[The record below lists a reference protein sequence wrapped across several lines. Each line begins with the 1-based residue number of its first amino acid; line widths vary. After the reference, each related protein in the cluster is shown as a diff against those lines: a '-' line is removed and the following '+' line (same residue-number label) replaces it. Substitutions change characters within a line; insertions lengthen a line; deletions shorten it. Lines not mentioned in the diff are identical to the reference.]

1 MKLFIS
7 NLIGNEYLATLIM
20 SFFPLIEL
28 KGAIIYAWESLGF
41 IVAFLLSYAGSTLI
55 SFPVFFLF
63 KPVLNLLKKIKIF
76 NKFALKVENY
86 FEKKAQETE
95 RKSSESRLAKNDRST
110 YIKKLGVFIFVA
122 IPLPMTGVWTGTAI
136 AVFLGLKFKDFIMP
150 ITMGNLVAGL
160 LVSGL
165 SALCTVIGIDL
176 DLVLLVFFALAVVL
190 LILTIIKI
198 SISKPKTID
207 KKEENAD
214 IKE

>member
-1 MKLFIS
+1 
-7 NLIGNEYLATLIM
+7 
-20 SFFPLIEL
+20 
-28 KGAIIYAWESLGF
+28 
-41 IVAFLLSYAGSTLI
+41 
-55 SFPVFFLF
+55 
-63 KPVLNLLKKIKIF
+63 LLKKIKIF

-150 ITMGNLVAGL
+150 IIIGNLVAGL

-198 SISKPKTID
+198 SISRPKTID